1 LGSLLRRLDLVEG
14 EMSDEVQLRVP
25 ITKEVVLILIA
36 ILVGIVVA
44 ILIGMAL
51 GATQAGSASTDDG
64 KVVEIEIR

>member
-1 LGSLLRRLDLVEG
+1 
-14 EMSDEVQLRVP
+14 MSDEVQLRVP